1 MAATTPPAPTQQP
14 RLGEHAIVIGA
25 SMAGL
30 LAARVLSDA
39 YDRVTV
45 LDRDRL
51 PASLSENRRAVPQG
65 LHAHGLQPGG
75 QLAIERLFP
84 GFREEAIGAGALP
97 LSGLDMRMNIGGND
111 IRRVKVDGEFAVASR
126 PLLEGL
132 VRRRVRAIENVAIR
146 DFHAVSGLVA
156 DGGRVVGVKSYD
168 RAPGGE
174 ERTLRADLV
183 VAASGRGGKVPAWLE
198 QLGYGKPVEERIGV
212 DVVYASRQLR
222 RPEGSLGDDRLVL
235 SGATPQRPR
244 CMALVAEEDG
254 RWNLT
259 LQGYGAEHRPPTDDE
274 GFLAFLATVAEPD
287 VLAELE
293 RAEPLSKISTYSF
306 PASLRRR
313 YDRMKRFPD
322 GLLVMGDALCSFNP
336 IYGQGMAVAALEA
349 VALQDCLRDGDRRLT
364 KRFFKAAMG
373 PVEHAWK
380 LAGGSDL
387 EMPEVQGRAALPDRI
402 IGRYSSRLL
411 AVAAHDDVVARTFFE
426 VMGMLAP
433 PTSIL
438 RPAVARRVLRRG
450 ATRPAPV
457 ASIHPLP
464 AAGATRLA
472 PGASVHA
479 LPAAAEPLAEAA

>member
-1 MAATTPPAPTQQP
+1 MATPRTPAAPAPSP

-30 LAARVLSDA
+30 LAASALADS

-51 PASLSENRRAVPQG
+51 PDGLTENRRAVPQG

-75 QLAIERLFP
+75 QLALESLLP
-84 GFREEAIGAGALP
+84 GLRDEALAAGALP
-97 LSGLDMRMNIGGND
+97 LNAALDMRMNVGGND
-111 IRRVKVDGEFAVASR
+111 IRRVAVDGEYAVASR
-126 PLLEGL
+126 PMLEGL
-132 VRRRVRAIENVAIR
+132 VRRRVRAIENVTIH
-146 DFHAVSGLVA
+146 DNTAVSGLISEG
-156 DGGRVVGVKSYD
+156 DRVVGVIASE
-168 RAPGGE
+168 RAPRGE
-174 ERTLRADLV
+174 ERALRADPTPGERSLRADLV
-183 VAASGRGGKVPAWLE
+183 VAATGRGGKVPAWLAA
-198 QLGYGKPVEERIGV
+198 LGYERPVEERIGV
-212 DVVYASRQLR
+212 DVVYASRHLR
-222 RPEGSLGDDRLVL
+222 RRPGSFGDDRLVL

-259 LQGYGAEHRPPTDDE
+259 LQGYGEEHRPPTDDA

-287 VLAELE
+287 VLAELA
-293 RAEPLSKISTYSF
+293 RSEPLSKVSTYCF

-313 YDRMKRFPD
+313 YDKLKRFPD

-349 VALQDCLRDGDRRLT
+349 VALRRCLQAGDRRLT
-364 KRFFKAAMG
+364 KRFFKAMKA

-387 EMPEVQGRAALPDRI
+387 EMPGVDGTPALPDRI
-402 IGRYSSRLL
+402 VGRYMNRLL
-411 AVAAHDDVVARTFFE
+411 AVAAHDDEVARTFVE

-438 RPAVARRVLRRG
+438 RPAIARRVLRRG
-450 ATRPAPV
+450 ATRRPA
-457 ASIHPLP
+457 L
-464 AAGATRLA
+464 AT
-472 PGASVHA
+472 VHA
-479 LPAAAEPLAEAA
+479 LPVAAEPAAEAAA

>member
-1 MAATTPPAPTQQP
+1 MAATPSPAPTAPP

-30 LAARVLSDA
+30 LAARVLSDS
-39 YDRVTV
+39 YDRVTI
-45 LDRDRL
+45 LERDRL
-51 PASLSENRRAVPQG
+51 PAGLSENRRAVPQG

-75 QLAIERLFP
+75 QRAIESLLP
-84 GFREEAIGAGALP
+84 GFRAEALEAGALV
-97 LSGLDMRMNIGGND
+97 LHAALDMRFNIAGSD
-111 IRRVKVDGEFAVASR
+111 LRRVKLDGEYAVASR

-132 VRRRVRAIENVAIR
+132 VRRRVRAIENVTIR
-146 DFHAVSGLVA
+146 DNHAVSGLVA
-156 DGGRVVGVKSYD
+156 DGGRVAGVRCYE
-168 RAPGGE
+168 RGPGGE
-174 ERTLRADLV
+174 PRTLRADLV
-183 VAASGRGGKVPAWLE
+183 LAASGRGGKVGAWLE
-198 QLGYGKPVEERIGV
+198 ELGYEKPVEERIGV
-212 DVVYASRQLR
+212 DVVYASRHLR
-222 RPEGSLGDDRLVL
+222 RPPGSLGDDRAVL

-259 LQGYGAEHRPPTDDE
+259 LQGYGAEHRPPTDDA
-274 GFLAFLATVAEPD
+274 GFLAFLATVADPD

-293 RAEPLSKISTYSF
+293 QAEPLSPIATYAF

-313 YDRMKRFPD
+313 YEKLKRFPA

-349 VALQDCLRDGDRRLT
+349 IELQRCLREGERRLT

-387 EMPEVQGRAALPDRI
+387 EMPGVQGRPALPDRI
-402 IGRYSSRLL
+402 VGRYMTRLL
-411 AVAAHDDVVARTFFE
+411 AVAAHDDEVARTFFS

-438 RPAVARRVLRRG
+438 RPAIARRVLRRG
-450 ATRPAPV
+450 ATRPAPLATV
-457 ASIHPLP
+457 HVLP
-464 AAGATRLA
+464 AAREPEAAR
-472 PGASVHA
+472 
-479 LPAAAEPLAEAA
+479 AAA